1 MATCTCDCCNP
12 DTPTTLN
19 YTTKEINQILADGVI
34 NASVRYA
41 PVGQNY
47 LQLTLADALAL
58 VPDKERTTVR
68 ILTFLNK
75 DTQPKPEV
83 WIYFGTDILTW
94 SDATKW
100 VELPIPDPG
109 KLSKYLTSDI
119 VDGIQ
124 VVENAPGVEDNIL
137 YFEYEPIP
145 DTATYGFQ
153 IGFEST
159 PKAEVSVVANVTLKT
174 MLIGEN
180 GLDGV
185 VCIFGVTEKPSE
197 AATVTYKATDSLGQ
211 EHTFVNS
218 GTWGPPEGFN
228 MPAYIFP
235 GDPSKLDNS
244 ASSTHI
250 TSILGTA
257 IDLLDAFNNG
267 RVFISKTVTFN
278 GVQVPSDITYS
289 LLKSIDPDNPTIF
302 QIIMSTVVWGHYI
315 EITIDFENNE
325 YQAISNTINGIIGV
339 NNTGT
344 TN

>member
-75 DTQPKPEV
+75 DTQPK
-83 WIYFGTDILTW
+83 
-94 SDATKW
+94 
-100 VELPIPDPG
+100 
-109 KLSKYLTSDI
+109 
-119 VDGIQ
+119 
-124 VVENAPGVEDNIL
+124 
-137 YFEYEPIP
+137 
-145 DTATYGFQ
+145 
-153 IGFEST
+153 
-159 PKAEVSVVANVTLKT
+159 AEVPVVANVTLKT

-180 GLDGV
+180 GLGGV

-211 EHTFVNS
+211 EHTYVNS

-228 MPAYIFP
+228 IPADYEAITPWTITFSEP
-235 GDPSKLDNS
+235 GIYKSFNKLID
-244 ASSTHI
+244 AKE
-250 TSILGTA
+250 GTLYA
-257 IDLLDAFNNG
+257 ELYTTI
-267 RVFISKTVTFN
+267 
-278 GVQVPSDITYS
+278 QVEQS
-289 LLKSIDPDNPTIF
+289 
-302 QIIMSTVVWGHYI
+302 
-315 EITIDFENNE
+315 
-325 YQAISNTINGIIGV
+325 
-339 NNTGT
+339 
-344 TN
+344 

>member
-159 PKAEVSVVANVTLKT
+159 PKAGLMSAADKT
-174 MLIGEN
+174 K
-180 GLDGV
+180 LDG
-185 VCIFGVTEKPSE
+185 
-197 AATVTYKATDSLGQ
+197 L
-211 EHTFVNS
+211 S
-218 GTWGPPEGFN
+218 GGRLNIPV
-228 MPAYIFP
+228 YIFP
-235 GDPSKLDNS
+235 GDPSKLNSS

-278 GVQVPSDITYS
+278 EVQVPSDITYS

-302 QIIMSTVVWGHYI
+302 
-315 EITIDFENNE
+315 
-325 YQAISNTINGIIGV
+325 
-339 NNTGT
+339 
-344 TN
+344 

>member
-1 MATCTCDCCNP
+1 MATCTCDCRNP

-159 PKAEVSVVANVTLKT
+159 PKAEVPVVANVTLKT

-211 EHTFVNS
+211 EHTYVNS

-228 MPAYIFP
+228 IPADYEAITPWTITFSEP
-235 GDPSKLDNS
+235 GIYKSFNKLVD
-244 ASSTHI
+244 AKE
-250 TSILGTA
+250 GTLYA
-257 IDLLDAFNNG
+257 ELYTTI
-267 RVFISKTVTFN
+267 
-278 GVQVPSDITYS
+278 QVEQS
-289 LLKSIDPDNPTIF
+289 
-302 QIIMSTVVWGHYI
+302 
-315 EITIDFENNE
+315 
-325 YQAISNTINGIIGV
+325 
-339 NNTGT
+339 
-344 TN
+344 

>member
-124 VVENAPGVEDNIL
+124 VVENAPGGWVLVMVNQTDKGKKTQICGGFDSNGNYKGLYTRYLPDNVNWSQWK
-137 YFEYEPIP
+137 PIS
-145 DTATYGFQ
+145 G
-153 IGFEST
+153 GGSRGESPT
-159 PKAEVSVVANVTLKT
+159 
-174 MLIGEN
+174 
-180 GLDGV
+180 
-185 VCIFGVTEKPSE
+185 
-197 AATVTYKATDSLGQ
+197 
-211 EHTFVNS
+211 
-218 GTWGPPEGFN
+218 
-228 MPAYIFP
+228 YIFP
-235 GDPSKLDNS
+235 GDPSKLSEIDS
-244 ASSTHI
+244 LTTI

-257 IDLLDAFNNG
+257 SDFLDAFNNG
-267 RVFISKTVTFN
+267 KVFVSKTVTFS
-278 GVQVPSDITYS
+278 GVSVPSDITYNV
-289 LLKSIDPDNPTIF
+289 LKSGNPDTPTIF
-302 QIIMSTVVWGHYI
+302 QIIMCTIIWSHYI
-315 EITIDFENNE
+315 EVTIDFENSK
-325 YQAISNTINGIIGV
+325 YQAITGTINGCISV
-339 NNTGT
+339 NTTGT
-344 TN
+344 SN

>member
-159 PKAEVSVVANVTLKT
+159 PKAEVPVVANVTLKT

-185 VCIFGVTEKPSE
+185 VCIFGVTEKPSWM
-197 AATVTYKATDSLGQ
+197 D
-211 EHTFVNS
+211 
-218 GTWGPPEGFN
+218 
-228 MPAYIFP
+228 
-235 GDPSKLDNS
+235 
-244 ASSTHI
+244 
-250 TSILGTA
+250 
-257 IDLLDAFNNG
+257 
-267 RVFISKTVTFN
+267 
-278 GVQVPSDITYS
+278 
-289 LLKSIDPDNPTIF
+289 F
-302 QIIMSTVVWGHYI
+302 QAVY
-315 EITIDFENNE
+315 
-325 YQAISNTINGIIGV
+325 
-339 NNTGT
+339 
-344 TN
+344 

>member
-12 DTPTTLN
+12 
-19 YTTKEINQILADGVI
+19 
-34 NASVRYA
+34 
-41 PVGQNY
+41 
-47 LQLTLADALAL
+47 
-58 VPDKERTTVR
+58 
-68 ILTFLNK
+68 

-100 VELPIPDPG
+100 VELPIPDPR

-145 DTATYGFQ
+145 DTATYG
-153 IGFEST
+153 
-159 PKAEVSVVANVTLKT
+159 
-174 MLIGEN
+174 
-180 GLDGV
+180 
-185 VCIFGVTEKPSE
+185 
-197 AATVTYKATDSLGQ
+197 
-211 EHTFVNS
+211 
-218 GTWGPPEGFN
+218 
-228 MPAYIFP
+228 
-235 GDPSKLDNS
+235 
-244 ASSTHI
+244 
-250 TSILGTA
+250 
-257 IDLLDAFNNG
+257 
-267 RVFISKTVTFN
+267 
-278 GVQVPSDITYS
+278 